1 MNKFWRLAAILLV
14 VVVACSDKKAE
25 TAAALKTEIE
35 GMLAK
40 AAGPDK
46 KNITYGDV
54 TVTPGDGDAYNV
66 TIDKLTVPLPDAQ
79 PIDLG
84 KVGFKLTPEGD
95 DMRKFSDLSLPSTL
109 KIVGS
114 DGKEAATLNLA
125 LDHGTGSW
133 SKSLGTLLNID
144 LLAKSVDVSEAGSG
158 DSVTALGA
166 SYVVTS
172 TDKGSGVYDQQGSF
186 AIKQLKVG
194 GKDMT
199 VNASDIAATSNIGS
213 IKLAEF
219 IAAQQDWKKA
229 AESGKADVMLPVL
242 MKMAALLKSMHGSL
256 TIGALSGGEGG
267 QTLFS
272 LGSFGFDFGIDGID
286 QPKSNLFT
294 GLRFAGLSSPDLT
307 QMAGPAASEMLPSDF
322 SIKLTMNDVPVPA
335 AIDLASKS
343 MGDTNMADE
352 NAMMG
357 ASMMMA
363 GALEQAL
370 VQAGTRINISD
381 GALAAPGVNAKFGG
395 SATADKTAAMGAT
408 ADIDV
413 TLSDLDAL
421 IAKVS
426 AHADDPSAQEIVGT
440 LQMLKSM
447 SERGTDSS
455 GKPTDHFKITMDAQ
469 GETLINGKPFQPAAN
484 P

>member
-35 GMLAK
+35 GLLAK

-54 TVTPGDGDAYNV
+54 TVTPGDADAYTV

-79 PIDLG
+79 PLDLG
-84 KVGFKLTPEGD
+84 KVGFKLTPDGD
-95 DMRKFSDLSLPSTL
+95 DMRKFSDLVLPSSL
-109 KIVGS
+109 KVLGS
-114 DGKEAATLNLA
+114 DGKEEGTINLV

-144 LLAKSVDVSEAGSG
+144 LLAKSLDVAETSTG
-158 DSVTALGA
+158 DTASLLGT
-166 SYVVTS
+166 SYVVT
-172 TDKGSGVYDQQGSF
+172 TDDKGSGVYDQKGSF
-186 AIKQLKVG
+186 GIKQLKIG
-194 GKDMT
+194 GKD
-199 VNASDIAATSNIGS
+199 VNVTANDIAATSNIGS

-219 IAAQQDWKKA
+219 IAAEQEWKKA
-229 AESGKADVMLPVL
+229 AESGKASQMLPTL
-242 MKMAALLKSMHGSL
+242 MKMAALVKSMHGSIN
-256 TIGALSGGEGG
+256 IGALTGGEGG

-272 LGSFGFDFGIDGID
+272 LGSFGFDFGIEGID

-294 GLRFAGLSSPDLT
+294 GLRFAGLASPNLT
-307 QMAGPAASEMLPSDF
+307 QLAGPAASEMLPSDF
-322 SIKLTMNDVPVPA
+322 GIKLTMNDVPVPA
-335 AIDLASKS
+335 AIELAGKS
-343 MGDTNMADE
+343 MGDASVTDE

-363 GALEQAL
+363 GALEAAL
-370 VQAGTRINISD
+370 AQAGTKIGISD
-381 GALAAPGVNAKFGG
+381 GTLSAPGVNGKFGG
-395 SATADKTAAMGAT
+395 SAVADKAAAMGAT

-426 AHADDPSAQEIVGT
+426 SHADDPSAQEIVGT

-447 SERGTDSS
+447 SDRGTDSA

-469 GETLINGKPFQPAAN
+469 GETLINGKPFQPTAA